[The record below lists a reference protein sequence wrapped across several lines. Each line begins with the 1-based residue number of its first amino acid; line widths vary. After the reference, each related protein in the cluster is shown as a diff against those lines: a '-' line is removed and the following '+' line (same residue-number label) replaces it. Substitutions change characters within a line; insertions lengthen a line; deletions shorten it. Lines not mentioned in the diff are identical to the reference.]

1 MISGNHTKG
10 AAARPK
16 YAKRL
21 LEECGCVV
29 RSDTELAK
37 FMKDREQ
44 WQLIIKMIV
53 EDNYN

>member
-1 MISGNHTKG
+1 MREGGGRG
-10 AAARPK
+10 AGARPN

-29 RSDTELAK
+29 RSDTELVK
-37 FMKDREQ
+37 LMKDREQ
-44 WQLIIKMIV
+44 WQLRIKMIV